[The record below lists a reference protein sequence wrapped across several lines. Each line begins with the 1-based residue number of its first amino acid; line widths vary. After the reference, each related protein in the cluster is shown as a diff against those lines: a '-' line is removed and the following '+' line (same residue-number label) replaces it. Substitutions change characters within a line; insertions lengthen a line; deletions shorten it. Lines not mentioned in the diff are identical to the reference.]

1 MKIKNILYLI
11 IILVI
16 VFSCKSKQQ
25 LVKVQP
31 ENKILTEL
39 IQKVQNAEPKFI
51 TAHISKMSAD
61 ITLNGRSFNVNA
73 NCKIKKDS
81 AIHISIVPFGFEM
94 FKLEINK
101 DSILAFDKMN
111 KKLYATDFKFFENRF
126 GVAID
131 FDNLQAMFS
140 NQYFNIGKDVIQ
152 FENTSFKKNE
162 SSEFQIDYTS
172 DKMLQSTIINDLN
185 RIVKIDFSSKL
196 NNYKMQT
203 LYTDFTQMDSQI
215 FPQKINLLATSGK
228 KDFKCDFN
236 ISKVVFNNNL
246 TFTNQDKSR
255 FTRGD
260 INQFFNK

>member
-11 IILVI
+11 IITTI

-25 LVKVQP
+25 IVKVQP
-31 ENKILTEL
+31 ENKLLSEL
-39 IQKVQNAEPKFI
+39 IKKVQTAEPKFT
-51 TAHISKMSAD
+51 TANISKMSAD

-111 KKLYATDFKFFENRF
+111 KKLYATDFKFFENKF
-126 GVAID
+126 GVGID
-131 FDNLQAMFS
+131 FNNLQALIS
-140 NQYFNIGKDVIQ
+140 NQYFNIGNDDLQ
-152 FENTSFKKNE
+152 LENTSFKKNE
-162 SSEFQIDYTS
+162 NTELQIDYAS
-172 DKMLQSTIINDLN
+172 DKMLQTNVINELN
-185 RIVKIDFSSKL
+185 RIVKIDFISKK

-203 LYTDFTQMDSQI
+203 LYTEFIQMDSQL
-215 FPQKINLLATSGK
+215 FPQKINLLATSGQK
-228 KDFKCDFN
+228 EFKCAFN

-246 TFTNQDKSR
+246 TFSNQDKSR
-255 FTRGD
+255 FTRAD